1 MHSCKKNIAVLKN
14 RQNIAVLKNRQI
26 AAVSKNRQNWNVLN
40 QTATI
45 CLKVM
50 SSLYYVIAVLL
61 FLLSAILFCFYAML
75 CGLFDFDICRR
86 FYNATTD
93 NSDEESGDN

>member
-1 MHSCKKNIAVLKN
+1 
-14 RQNIAVLKNRQI
+14 
-26 AAVSKNRQNWNVLN
+26 
-40 QTATI
+40 
-45 CLKVM
+45 M
-50 SSLYYVIAVLL
+50 SSLYYVIAALL

-86 FYNATTD
+86 FYNATD

>member
-1 MHSCKKNIAVLKN
+1 MLQFKKIVKLKCFKSN
-14 RQNIAVLKNRQI
+14 CYNL
-26 AAVSKNRQNWNVLN
+26 S
-40 QTATI
+40 
-45 CLKVM
+45 KVM
-50 SSLYYVIAVLL
+50 SLYFVIAALL

-86 FYNATTD
+86 FYNATD